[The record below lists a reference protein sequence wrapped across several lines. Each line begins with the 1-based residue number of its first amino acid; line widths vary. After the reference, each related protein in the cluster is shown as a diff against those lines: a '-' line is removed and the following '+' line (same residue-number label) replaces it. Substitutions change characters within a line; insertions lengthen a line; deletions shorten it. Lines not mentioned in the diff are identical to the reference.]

1 MVPERRNRVKVLLF
15 LDVGGSMDPH
25 VRVCEELFSATKT
38 EFRHLE
44 YFYFHNCVYDYV
56 WHDNARRRN
65 ERMGTLELL
74 RTYGPDWK
82 VIFVGDAAMT
92 FDPLSSQGICRSL
105 ESGLLG
111 ARAIAAALD
120 GDDSALLDWS
130 FQNRQRFASHVQTR
144 QAYYGLER
152 RWPDSEFWRRR
163 HAETPPVQRDS
174 DYGKN
179 AQSYVVALSSLPHSG
194 PSSGRRSET
203 PPRRPISLSDLP
215 S

>member
-1 MVPERRNRVKVLLF
+1 MGDHQARGAQNVHNESKAAAALMAALGGKLPFGHSHAAFSFNRPIFENVTGLAIERPLQWMAAASEVLE
-15 LDVGGSMDPH
+15 
-25 VRVCEELFSATKT
+25 CSA
-38 EFRHLE
+38 
-44 YFYFHNCVYDYV
+44 
-56 WHDNARRRN
+56 
-65 ERMGTLELL
+65 GTRWLA
-74 RTYGPDWK
+74 
-82 VIFVGDAAMT
+82 VGDAALA

-120 GDDSALLDWS
+120 GHDSALLDWS

-144 QAYYGLER
+144 QAYYRLER

-163 HAETPPVQRDS
+163 HTVTPPVQRDS